1 MIFDAAGAYDTDA
14 LHAQALELA
23 LRRGGLRTLAMSTA
37 VDPSR
42 LGRALRA
49 LAPTAVVLTGTGAPM
64 DVWGRLVYAARAG
77 ERAVW
82 VLDYRGALP
91 DTGASTVGRLG
102 NDALAARDLLLERL
116 RTSGAAPAR
125 TAVAS
130 AARANRSAAPAAG

>member
-1 MIFDAAGAYDTDA
+1 MIFDAAGAYDPDA

-23 LRRGGLRTLAMSTA
+23 LRRGGLRTLAMSVA
-37 VDPSR
+37 VDPAR
-42 LGRALRA
+42 LGRAVRA

-102 NDALAARDLLLERL
+102 NDALTARDLLLERL
-116 RTSGAAPAR
+116 RSSAGTTVRGAA
-125 TAVAS
+125 
-130 AARANRSAAPAAG
+130 AATVNRRAAPSAG